1 MTFLDPR
8 AMIECRLVSKY
19 WRHHA
24 IKPNIEAAIIR
35 GARARYDYTRVGSV
49 NNALLG

>member
-8 AMIECRLVSKY
+8 GLIECRLVSKY

-24 IKPNIEAAIIR
+24 IKPRVKQAVLD
-35 GARARYDYTRVGSV
+35 DYERM
-49 NNALLG
+49 

>member
-8 AMIECRLVSKY
+8 GVRECRLVSKY

-24 IKPNIEAAIIR
+24 IKPNIDMAAYEQ
-35 GARARYDYTRVGSV
+35 ARQR
-49 NNALLG
+49 